1 MKKPKSKQLRIQSRT
16 SEVQEIELLEK
27 WIEFGKPESGSNP
40 LSLPPL
46 PAKSPVGRID
56 ESTYSQFAGCT
67 KFQQLPLSKNTKD
80 GVRQAGYRNMTN
92 IQRASL
98 PHALCGRDILGAAKT
113 GSGKTLAFIIPV
125 LEKLYKA
132 RWGLEDGLGS
142 IILSP
147 TRELA
152 DQLFS
157 VLKSVGKHHGFSAG
171 LLIGGNEYDEEKDH
185 VNRMN
190 ILICTPGRLLKHMDA
205 TPNFDC
211 SQLQVLVLDEADRI
225 LDAGFK
231 KEVNA
236 IISQLPKYRQTLLFS
251 ATQTKSVKD
260 LARLSLK
267 DPEYIAVDEEAIAAT
282 PSRLQQKVML
292 VPLDQKLDML
302 WSFIKAHLNS
312 RILVFLSSCKQVRF
326 VYEAFKKLRP
336 GIPLKCLHGRMKQIK
351 RTFIL
356 QQFVEQRSVLFSTD
370 VSSRG
375 LDFNKGV
382 DWVVQVDCPDDVA
395 GYIHRVGRTARYD
408 SAGRSVLFLLPSEM
422 KMLERLQEKKIPV
435 QFDKAN
441 TKRLQSVSGLLAAL
455 LAKYTDLQPLAQR
468 AFKTYVKSIYKQKDK
483 EVFDVTK
490 LPIDDFSASLGLPM
504 TPQLR
509 YLDRK
514 NVDKKMPGESNLVP
528 EVPVKKDSVKLLR
541 QKPTNN
547 LFEESEEEE
556 EEELDLLK
564 SKETADGEEGKAI
577 AADHLLPTTRVLK
590 KKKLKINVHRPV
602 GTRVVFDEEGNTL
615 PPLATLADMSATD
628 SALLDKDKVMKRY
641 AEMREDMKTRDQED
655 KLLDR
660 QRRKEKRIKE
670 KKKQK
675 RARDEEL
682 EDEDED
688 EDTRNVKKSKVYF
701 NSDSEEEEGRSKV
714 ALKTDA
720 ISLAEQ
726 EELALKLLS
735 CMHS

>member
-1 MKKPKSKQLRIQSRT
+1 MKKPKSKQFRLQSRNT
-16 SEVQEIELLEK
+16 EVQEIELLEK
-27 WIEFGKPESGSNP
+27 WILFGKPESGSNP

-46 PAKSPVGRID
+46 PAKSPIGRID
-56 ESTYSQFAGCT
+56 ENTYSQYAGCT
-67 KFQQLPLSKNTKD
+67 KFQQLPLSKNLKD
-80 GVRQAGYRNMTN
+80 GLRQSGFKDMTN

-132 RWGLEDGLGS
+132 RWGLEDGVGS
-142 IILSP
+142 IIMSP

-152 DQLFS
+152 DQIFG

-171 LLIGGNEYDEEKDH
+171 LLIGGHEYDEEKDR

-190 ILICTPGRLLKHMDA
+190 ILICTPGRLLKHMDT

-236 IISQLPKYRQTLLFS
+236 IISQLPKHRQTLLFS

-267 DPEYIAVDEEAIAAT
+267 DPEYIAVDEESIAAT
-282 PSRLQQKVML
+282 PNRLQQKVIL

-326 VYEAFKKLRP
+326 VHEAFKKLRP
-336 GIPLKCLHGRMKQIK
+336 GIPLKCMHGRMKQVK
-351 RTFIL
+351 RMFIL
-356 QQFVEQRSVLFSTD
+356 QQFVEQTSVLFSTD

-395 GYIHRVGRTARYD
+395 SYIHRVGRTARYD
-408 SAGRSVLFLLPSEM
+408 SIGRSVLFLLPSEM
-422 KMLERLQEKKIPV
+422 KMLDRLQEKKIPV
-435 QFDKAN
+435 QFDKPN

-483 EVFDVTK
+483 EIFDVTK
-490 LPIDDFSASLGLPM
+490 LPIDEFSASLGLPM

-509 YLDRK
+509 YLNRK
-514 NVDKKMPGESNLVP
+514 SIDKNTP
-528 EVPVKKDSVKLLR
+528 EEPILAPQIPVKKEFIRPKQSNDLL
-541 QKPTNN
+541 
-547 LFEESEEEE
+547 EESEDEEP
-556 EEELDLLK
+556 LDLFHK
-564 SKETADGEEGKAI
+564 KEITDGDEGKAI
-577 AADHLLPTTRVLK
+577 EANDNLPTTRLLK

-615 PPLATLADMSATD
+615 PPLARLADISTTD
-628 SALLDKDKVMKRY
+628 SALLDKSKVLDRFAKL
-641 AEMREDMKTRDQED
+641 REEMKTRDLED
-655 KLLDR
+655 KVLDR
-660 QRRKEKRIKE
+660 KRRKEKRIKE
-670 KKKQK
+670 KEKHK
-675 RARDEEL
+675 RARNEEDEE
-682 EDEDED
+682 EDDD
-688 EDTRNVKKSKVYF
+688 DFSGSDKDLKKVKRSKVYF
-701 NSDSEEEEGRSKV
+701 NSDSEDEMRDKV
-714 ALKTDA
+714 ALKTDE

-735 CMHS
+735 SLNS

>member
-1 MKKPKSKQLRIQSRT
+1 MKKPKSKQLRLQGRS
-16 SEVQEIELLEK
+16 SEVQEIKLLEQ

-46 PAKSPVGRID
+46 PAKSPIGRID
-56 ESTYSQFAGCT
+56 ENTFSQYSGCT
-67 KFQQLPLSKNTKD
+67 KFQQLPISKNLKD
-80 GVRQAGYRNMTN
+80 GLRQSGFKVMTE

-98 PHALCGRDILGAAKT
+98 PHSLCGRDILGAAKT

-132 RWGLEDGLGS
+132 RWGLEDGVGC
-142 IILSP
+142 IIISP

-171 LLIGGNEYDEEKDH
+171 LLIGGHEYDVEKDH

-190 ILICTPGRLLKHMDA
+190 ILICTPGRLLKHMDT

-225 LDAGFK
+225 LDSGFK
-231 KEVNA
+231 KEVTA
-236 IISQLPKYRQTLLFS
+236 IISQLPKHRQTLLFS

-260 LARLSLK
+260 LARLNLK
-267 DPEYIAVDEEAIAAT
+267 DPEYVEAHTDHT
-282 PSRLQQKVML
+282 PILLHQKVML

-395 GYIHRVGRTARYD
+395 GYIHRVGRTARYQ
-408 SAGRSVLFLLPSEM
+408 STGKSVLFLLPSEM

-435 QFDKAN
+435 HFDKAN

-455 LAKYTDLQPLAQR
+455 LAKYTELQPLAQS

-490 LPIDDFSASLGLPM
+490 LPIDDYSASLGLPM

-514 NVDKKMPGESNLVP
+514 SMNKTDPTVSNLVP
-528 EVPVKKDSVKLLR
+528 EIHTNKDFVR
-541 QKPTNN
+541 QKQSNN
-547 LFEESEEEE
+547 LLEDSEDEEI
-556 EEELDLLK
+556 LDLLHK
-564 SKETADGEEGKAI
+564 KETENGEEETT
-577 AADHLLPTTRVLK
+577 AADIMLPMTRVNK

-615 PPLATLADMSATD
+615 PPLATLADKRPE
-628 SALLDKDKVMKRY
+628 SALLDTDKVMKRF
-641 AEMREDMKTRDQED
+641 ADLKEDMKARDKED
-655 KLLDR
+655 KQLDR
-660 QRRKEKRIKE
+660 ERRKEKRLKE
-670 KKKQK
+670 KMKHK
-675 RARDEEL
+675 RARLEEEEEE
-682 EDEDED
+682 EDEDLSESD
-688 EDTRNVKKSKVYF
+688 KDTQTVKRSKVYF
-701 NSDSEEEEGRSKV
+701 DSDGDSDNESKDKV

-735 CMHS
+735 SMHS

>member
-1 MKKPKSKQLRIQSRT
+1 MKKPKSKQNRIQNRT
-16 SEVQEIELLEK
+16 SEVQEIELLSK

-40 LSLPPL
+40 LSLLPL

-56 ESTYSQFAGCT
+56 ENTFSQYAGCT
-67 KFQQLPLSKNTKD
+67 KFEQLPVSKKLKD
-80 GVRQAGYRNMTN
+80 GLRQSGYKVMTS

-98 PHALCGRDILGAAKT
+98 PHSICGRDILGAAKT

-132 RWGLEDGLGS
+132 RWGLEDGVGS
-142 IILSP
+142 IIMSP

-152 DQLFS
+152 DQIFA

-171 LLIGGNEYDEEKDH
+171 LLIGGNEYDEEKDL

-190 ILICTPGRLLKHMDA
+190 ILICTPGRLLKHMDT

-236 IISQLPKYRQTLLFS
+236 IISQLPKHRQTLLFS

-267 DPEYIAVDEEAIAAT
+267 DPEYVAVDEEAIAAT
-282 PSRLQQKVML
+282 PTRLQQKVIL

-302 WSFIKAHLNS
+302 WSFIKAHINS
-312 RILVFLSSCKQVRF
+312 RILVFLSTCKQVKF
-326 VYEAFKKLRP
+326 VYETFKKLRP

-356 QQFVEQRSVLFSTD
+356 QQFVEQQSVLFSTD

-422 KMLERLQEKKIPV
+422 KMLERLKEKKIPI
-435 QFDKAN
+435 QFDKPN

-455 LAKYTDLQPLAQR
+455 LAKYTVLQPLAER
-468 AFKTYVKSIYKQKDK
+468 AFKTYVKSIYKQRDK

-490 LPIDDFSASLGLPM
+490 LPIDEYSASLGLPM

-509 YLDRK
+509 YLNRK
-514 NVDKKMPGESNLVP
+514 NLEIKGPTESNLVP
-528 EVPVKKDSVKLLR
+528 EKPVKKDLIR
-541 QKPTNN
+541 QKSSND
-547 LFEESEEEE
+547 LLEESEDDETL
-556 EEELDLLK
+556 ELLRR
-564 SKETADGEEGKAI
+564 KETANGEEGNAI
-577 AADHLLPTTRVLK
+577 AVDSLPITRVLK

-615 PPLATLADMSATD
+615 PPLATLADTRTD
-628 SALLDKDKVMKRY
+628 SALLDKDKVLKRFADLKEEMKS
-641 AEMREDMKTRDQED
+641 RDKED
-655 KLLDR
+655 KQLDR
-660 QRRKEKRIKE
+660 QRRKDKRIKE
-670 KKKQK
+670 KIKYK
-675 RARDEEL
+675 RARDEE
-682 EDEDED
+682 DEDEEND
-688 EDTRNVKKSKVYF
+688 DFYGSDKDSKNAKRNKVYF
-701 NSDSEEEEGRSKV
+701 DSDSDNESRDKV

-735 CMHS
+735 SMHS

>member
-1 MKKPKSKQLRIQSRT
+1 MKKPKSKQVRIQGRQ
-16 SEVQEIELLEK
+16 SELQEIELLNK
-27 WIEFGKPESGSNP
+27 WIQFGKPESGSNP

-56 ESTYSQFAGCT
+56 DNTYSQYAGCT
-67 KFQQLPLSKNTKD
+67 KFQQLPISKNLKD
-80 GVRQAGYRNMTN
+80 GLRQSGYKDMTS

-98 PHALCGRDILGAAKT
+98 PHSLCGRDILGAAKT

-132 RWGLEDGLGS
+132 RWGLEDGVGS
-142 IILSP
+142 IIMSP

-152 DQLFS
+152 DQLFT

-171 LLIGGNEYDEEKDH
+171 LLIGGHEYDEEKDH

-190 ILICTPGRLLKHMDA
+190 ILICTPGRLLKHMDT

-236 IISQLPKYRQTLLFS
+236 IVSQLPKHRQTLLFS

-267 DPEYIAVDEEAIAAT
+267 DPEYIAVDEESIVAT
-282 PSRLQQKVML
+282 PNRLQQKVIL

-312 RILVFLSSCKQVRF
+312 RILVFLSTCKQVRF
-326 VYEAFKKLRP
+326 VHEAFKKLRP
-336 GIPLKCLHGRMKQIK
+336 GIPLKCLHGRMKQVK
-351 RTFIL
+351 RMFIL

-395 GYIHRVGRTARYD
+395 SYIHRVGRTARYE
-408 SAGRSVLFLLPSEM
+408 SIGRSVLFLAPSEM

-435 QFDKAN
+435 QVDKPN
-441 TKRLQSVSGLLAAL
+441 TKRLQSVSGLLASL
-455 LAKYTDLQPLAQR
+455 LAKYTDLQPLAER
-468 AFKTYVKSIYKQKDK
+468 AFKTYVKSVFKQKDK
-483 EVFDVTK
+483 EIFDVTK
-490 LPIDDFSASLGLPM
+490 LPIDEFSASLGLPM
-504 TPQLR
+504 TPKLR

-514 NVDKKMPGESNLVP
+514 NIDRNTPPEPVSVPQIPTKKDLITPKESN
-528 EVPVKKDSVKLLR
+528 DLL
-541 QKPTNN
+541 
-547 LFEESEEEE
+547 ESEDEEDT
-556 EEELDLLK
+556 LDLLHT
-564 SKETADGEEGKAI
+564 KEVADGDEVKAA
-577 AADHLLPTTRVLK
+577 AADDMLPTTRVLK

-615 PPLATLADMSATD
+615 PPLARLADVSTTD
-628 SALLDKDKVMKRY
+628 SALLDKHKVMERF
-641 AEMREDMKTRDQED
+641 AELREEMKTRDKED

-660 QRRKEKRIKE
+660 KRRKEKRIKE
-670 KKKQK
+670 KEKYK
-675 RARDEEL
+675 RARNEE
-682 EDEDED
+682 EEEDDDDDEDD
-688 EDTRNVKKSKVYF
+688 VDFNKVKRSKVYF
-701 NSDSEEEEGRSKV
+701 DSDDSDGETKDKA
-714 ALKTDA
+714 ALKTDE

-726 EELALKLLS
+726 EEIALKLLS
-735 CMHS
+735 SMNS

>member
-615 PPLATLADMSATD
+615 PPLATLADMI
-628 SALLDKDKVMKRY
+628 MKRY